1 MFCKNIWE
9 GARKTLIEFLFQ
21 ESKAI
26 EAMSYLLSLNGG
38 HMNYMVAIKMLYFA
52 DREMLANGHISIT
65 TDSYA
70 AGTGGP
76 VLQNILA
83 RIKEGESR
91 NWNDHIGLNG
101 PCVELIA
108 PLEEYKEI
116 SEQEREVIARIYG
129 EFRCYKRIELLEYC
143 QGLKEW
149 RAPHGCFVPIGIDSI
164 LDAAVPLGSRKEIC
178 RKLGLCATEQKKQ
191 LQFSKKTKKT
201 KKTGAETPV

>member
-1 MFCKNIWE
+1 MKD
-9 GARKTLIEFLFQ
+9 FLFQ

-26 EAMSYLLSLNGG
+26 EAMAYLLSLNGNK
-38 HMNYMVAIKMLYFA
+38 MNYMTAIKILYLA

-76 VLQNILA
+76 VLRNILS
-83 RIKEGESR
+83 RIKEGESKK
-91 NWNDHIGLNG
+91 WNDHIGLNG
-101 PCVELIA
+101 PCVEIVA
-108 PLEEYKEI
+108 PFEEYEEI
-116 SEQEREVIARIYG
+116 TEQEREVIARIYG
-129 EFRCYKRIELLEYC
+129 EFGCYKRIELLEYC

-164 LDAAVPLGSRKEIC
+164 LDAAVPSGSRNEI
-178 RKLGLCATEQKKQ
+178 RRRLRLCATEQKKQ
-191 LQFSKKTKKT
+191 LQTSKKT

>member
-1 MFCKNIWE
+1 M
-9 GARKTLIEFLFQ
+9 IEFLFQ

-26 EAMSYLLSLNGG
+26 EALAYLLSLNEGS
-38 HMNYMVAIKMLYFA
+38 MNYMSAIKMLYLA
-52 DREMLANGHISIT
+52 DRAMLASGHISIT
-65 TDSYA
+65 TDSYS

-76 VLQNILA
+76 VLRNILA
-83 RIKEGESR
+83 RIKEGGSKK
-91 NWNDHIGLNG
+91 WNDHVVLNG
-101 PCVELIA
+101 PCVELVS
-108 PLEEYKEI
+108 PFEEYKEI

-129 EFRCYKRIELLEYC
+129 EFRHYKRIELMEYC

-164 LDAAVPLGSRKEIC
+164 LDAAVPLGSRNEIR

-191 LQFSKKTKKT
+191 LQTSEKT

>member
-1 MFCKNIWE
+1 M
-9 GARKTLIEFLFQ
+9 A
-21 ESKAI
+21 
-26 EAMSYLLSLNGG
+26 YLLSLNGNK
-38 HMNYMVAIKMLYFA
+38 MNYMTAIKLLYLA

-83 RIKEGESR
+83 RIKEGESKE
-91 NWNDHIGLNG
+91 WNNHIVLNG
-101 PCVELIA
+101 PYVELVA
-108 PLEEYKEI
+108 PFEEYKKT

-129 EFRCYKRIELLEYC
+129 EFRHYKRIELLEYC

-164 LDAAVPLGSRKEIC
+164 LDVAVPLGSRNEI
-178 RKLGLCATEQKKQ
+178 RHKLRICAIEQKKQ
-191 LQFSKKTKKT
+191 LQFSKKSKKT
-201 KKTGAETPV
+201 NKNRSRNSCLTHRQS

>member
-1 MFCKNIWE
+1 M
-9 GARKTLIEFLFQ
+9 A
-21 ESKAI
+21 
-26 EAMSYLLSLNGG
+26 YLLSLNGNK
-38 HMNYMVAIKMLYFA
+38 MNYMTAIKLLYLA

-83 RIKEGESR
+83 RIKEGESKE
-91 NWNDHIGLNG
+91 WNNHIVLNG
-101 PCVELIA
+101 PYVELVA
-108 PLEEYKEI
+108 PFEEYKKT

-129 EFRCYKRIELLEYC
+129 EFRHYKRIELLEYC

-164 LDAAVPLGSRKEIC
+164 LDAAVPLGSRNEI
-178 RKLGLCATEQKKQ
+178 RHKLRICAIEQKKQ
-191 LQFSKKTKKT
+191 LQFSKKSKKT
-201 KKTGAETPV
+201 NKNRSRNSCLTHRQS

>member
-1 MFCKNIWE
+1 M
-9 GARKTLIEFLFQ
+9 IEFLFQ

-26 EAMSYLLSLNGG
+26 EAMSYLLSLNNGS
-38 HMNYMVAIKMLYFA
+38 MNYMVAIKMLYFA
-52 DREMLANGHISIT
+52 DREILANGHISIT

-76 VLQNILA
+76 VLRNILT

-91 NWNDHIGLNG
+91 EWNVRIGLNG
-101 PCVELIA
+101 PYVELVA
-108 PLEEYKEI
+108 PFEEYKEI
-116 SEQEREVIARIYG
+116 SELEREVIARIYG
-129 EFRCYKRIELLEYC
+129 KFRHYKRIELLEYC

-149 RAPHGCFVPIGIDSI
+149 HNPHGCFVSIEIDSI
-164 LDAAVPLGSRKEIC
+164 LDAAVPLGSRKEIR

>member
-1 MFCKNIWE
+1 M
-9 GARKTLIEFLFQ
+9 FQ

-26 EAMSYLLSLNGG
+26 EAMAYLLSLNGNK
-38 HMNYMVAIKMLYFA
+38 MNYMTAIKILYLA
-52 DREMLANGHISIT
+52 DRYMLMHGHISIT

-76 VLQNILA
+76 VLRNILA
-83 RIKEGESR
+83 RIKEGESKK
-91 NWNDHIGLNG
+91 WNDRIGLNG
-101 PCVELIA
+101 PCVELVT
-108 PLEEYKEI
+108 PFVEYEEL

-129 EFRCYKRIELLEYC
+129 EFGCYKRIELLEYC

-164 LDAAVPLGSRKEIC
+164 LDAVVPLGSRKEIR
-178 RKLGLCATEQKKQ
+178 RKLRLCATEQKKQ
-191 LQFSKKTKKT
+191 LQTSGKT

>member
-1 MFCKNIWE
+1 M
-9 GARKTLIEFLFQ
+9 FQ

-26 EAMSYLLSLNGG
+26 EAMSYLLSLNGDR
-38 HMNYMVAIKMLYFA
+38 MNYMVAIKLLYLS
-52 DREMLANGHISIT
+52 DRAMLANGHISIT

-76 VLQNILA
+76 VLRNILA
-83 RIKEGESR
+83 RIKEGESK
-91 NWNDHIGLNG
+91 NWNDRIGLNG
-101 PCVELIA
+101 PYVEIVA
-108 PLEEYKEI
+108 PFEEYKEI

-129 EFRCYKRIELLEYC
+129 EFRHYKRIELMEYC

-164 LDAAVPLGSRKEIC
+164 LDAAVPLGSRNEIR
-178 RKLGLCATEQKKQ
+178 RKLRVCITEQKKQ
-191 LQFSKKTKKT
+191 LQSSKKT

>member
-1 MFCKNIWE
+1 M
-9 GARKTLIEFLFQ
+9 IEFLFQ

-26 EAMSYLLSLNGG
+26 EAMAYLLSLNGNK
-38 HMNYMVAIKMLYFA
+38 MNYMTAIKLLYLA

-83 RIKEGESR
+83 RIKEGESKE
-91 NWNDHIGLNG
+91 WNNHIVLNG
-101 PCVELIA
+101 PYVELVA
-108 PLEEYKEI
+108 PFEEYKKT

-129 EFRCYKRIELLEYC
+129 EFRHYKRIELLEYC

-164 LDAAVPLGSRKEIC
+164 LDVAVPLGSRNEI
-178 RKLGLCATEQKKQ
+178 RHKLRICAIEQKKQ
-191 LQFSKKTKKT
+191 LQFSKKSKKT
-201 KKTGAETPV
+201 NKNRSRNSCLTHRQS

>member
-1 MFCKNIWE
+1 M
-9 GARKTLIEFLFQ
+9 FQ

-26 EAMSYLLSLNGG
+26 EAMSYLLSLNDGS
-38 HMNYMVAIKMLYFA
+38 MNYMVAIKLLYLA
-52 DREMLANGHISIT
+52 DRAMLASGHISIT

-76 VLQNILA
+76 VLRNILA
-83 RIKEGESR
+83 RIKEGGSKK
-91 NWNDHIGLNG
+91 WNDHIGLNG

-108 PLEEYKEI
+108 PFKEYKEI
-116 SEQEREVIARIYG
+116 SEEEREVIARIYG
-129 EFRCYKRIELLEYC
+129 EFGCYKRIELLEYC

-149 RAPHGCFVPIGIDSI
+149 HAPHGCFVSIEIDSI
-164 LDAAVPLGSRKEIC
+164 LDAAVPLGSRKEIR

>member
-1 MFCKNIWE
+1 MKD
-9 GARKTLIEFLFQ
+9 FLFQ
-21 ESKAI
+21 ETKAI

-38 HMNYMVAIKMLYFA
+38 RMNYMVAIKLLYLS
-52 DREMLANGHISIT
+52 DRDMLASGHISIT

-76 VLQNILA
+76 VLQNILS
-83 RIKEGESR
+83 RIKEGENR
-91 NWNDHIGLNG
+91 NWNDRIGLNG
-101 PCVELIA
+101 PCVEIVA
-108 PLEEYKEI
+108 PFEKYEEI
-116 SEQEREVIARIYG
+116 SEQEREVIARIYR

-164 LDAAVPLGSRKEIC
+164 LDVAVPLGSRKEIR
-178 RKLGLCATEQKKQ
+178 RKLRLCAIEQKKKLQ
-191 LQFSKKTKKT
+191 LPKKTKKT